1 MFVDI
6 LLSAILITGF
16 LMIAAKRIGAI
27 IKGFI
32 SQSLILF
39 LLTLLLAY
47 KSHSVELYVVAGLLF
62 VVKVIL
68 IPHFL
73 SRIVKKI
80 KVDENLGLFLNPTVS
95 IFVALFFVYLSYIFT
110 DKIVCVEE
118 GIEHGA
124 FSVSLSVILMGMF
137 IMIFRMK
144 AIAQIVG
151 LLVTENGLFL
161 AAASVSGGMPF
172 FVEIAVFFDIFL
184 CVIILELFV
193 YKINKAFTHIDV
205 HRLNGLKG

>member
-1 MFVDI
+1 MV
-6 LLSAILITGF
+6 
-16 LMIAAKRIGAI
+16 
-27 IKGFI
+27 
-32 SQSLILF
+32 
-39 LLTLLLAY
+39 
-47 KSHSVELYVVAGLLF
+47 
-62 VVKVIL
+62 
-68 IPHFL
+68 
-73 SRIVKKI
+73 
-80 KVDENLGLFLNPTVS
+80 
-95 IFVALFFVYLSYIFT
+95 LFFVYLSYIFT
-110 DKIVCVEE
+110 DRIVCVAE

-137 IMIFRMK
+137 IMIFRIK

-184 CVIILELFV
+184 CVIILGLFV